1 MWGKK
6 ANNKEQKP
14 NILKAYETLA
24 EKYNALIDHKPHNAY
39 YDRPNTLRL
48 MGNVRGKKILD
59 AACGPGKYAEELLLQ
74 GAEVTGF
81 DISPK
86 MVQLAQKRNPNAGHF
101 FVHDLSQPLVEI
113 DNEVF
118 DMVLSALALHYVEDW
133 VPVVKEF
140 HRVLKEGGTVVISI
154 EHPFFE
160 YTYFNAKNYFSKEA
174 VSAVWRG
181 FGGRV
186 RVPSFRRSL
195 MDCLKPFTDH
205 GFHITELVEPLPVP
219 EFEKR
224 DPKHYKELQTFPAF
238 MCFKAQKIAI
248 NP

>member
-81 DISPK
+81 DISTK
-86 MVQLAQKRNPNAGHF
+86 NGATSSTTQSKCRSF
-101 FVHDLSQPLVEI
+101 FC
-113 DNEVF
+113 
-118 DMVLSALALHYVEDW
+118 A
-133 VPVVKEF
+133 
-140 HRVLKEGGTVVISI
+140 
-154 EHPFFE
+154 
-160 YTYFNAKNYFSKEA
+160 
-174 VSAVWRG
+174 
-181 FGGRV
+181 
-186 RVPSFRRSL
+186 
-195 MDCLKPFTDH
+195 
-205 GFHITELVEPLPVP
+205 
-219 EFEKR
+219 
-224 DPKHYKELQTFPAF
+224 
-238 MCFKAQKIAI
+238 
-248 NP
+248 